1 MGLSPRAAEHHA
13 LPVPVRLAVRLLR
26 FGARASD
33 GFGLL
38 SDAYVPVRAATA
50 AMVRG
55 TRPFPHLVV
64 ACIRA
69 HSSIPRLPT
78 QETRDEP
85 LSRTTK

>member
-1 MGLSPRAAEHHA
+1 M
-13 LPVPVRLAVRLLR
+13 PVPVRLAVRLLR
-26 FGARASD
+26 FGATASD

-38 SDAYVPVRAATA
+38 SDVYVPERAATV

-55 TRPFPHLVV
+55 TRLFPHLVV

-78 QETRDEP
+78 QETLDEP
-85 LSRTTK
+85 LSRTTR